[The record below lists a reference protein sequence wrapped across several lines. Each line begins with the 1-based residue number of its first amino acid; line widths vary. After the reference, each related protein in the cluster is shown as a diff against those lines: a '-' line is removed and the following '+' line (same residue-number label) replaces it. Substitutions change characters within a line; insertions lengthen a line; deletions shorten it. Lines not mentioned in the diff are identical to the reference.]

1 MKMITKEIATKLQR
15 NFVRQRE
22 DDEYDQVPPL
32 KLFNPAGAG
41 TWIISEQDPDQPD
54 FLFGLCD
61 LGFGTPE
68 LGSVSL
74 GELASVRLPFGLTIE
89 RDRWFAAEQPL
100 SVYAEAARQ
109 KSGITEDTK
118 DLLQARAAL
127 VSRKELSA

>member
-1 MKMITKEIATKLQR
+1 MMLITKKIATKLQR

-22 DDEYDQVPPL
+22 DYEFDPVPPL

-41 TWIISEQDPDQPD
+41 TWIISEQDPDEPD

-74 GELASVRLPFGLTIE
+74 GELEGLRFPFGLTIE
-89 RDRWFAAEQPL
+89 RDSWFEAEQPL

-109 KSGITEDTK
+109 KSMVTEDAK

-127 VSRKELSA
+127 VSRKELAA